1 MVTGIIDPTII
12 IPASKTYLRML
23 TLTIF
28 KARDFADVD
37 QDICTAVKI
46 MVGIEAL
53 AQDIQSTQSIDRQ
66 RILVVLNK
74 ICNVG
79 SPQMAPTE

>member
-1 MVTGIIDPTII
+1 MITSVIDPAII
-12 IPASKTYLRML
+12 IPASKINLRMR

-37 QDICTAVKI
+37 QEIVTSIKI
-46 MVGIEAL
+46 MVGLVAL
-53 AQDIQSTQSIDRQ
+53 SQDIQSTQQIDRQ

-74 ICNVG
+74 LCNVG